1 MEFTYKHTKLACY
14 TSYFTQAIGN
24 CFVPLLFVV
33 FQEEFGLSYEKLGT
47 LIMANFL
54 TQLLVDMFASKYADK
69 IGYRRS
75 LIMANLFS
83 FTGFASLGVFTRL
96 FPSAYTGLVISVMI
110 YAVGGGFL
118 EVLVSPVID
127 SIPKAEERRAMEM
140 SMLHAIFCWSQL
152 VVIVGTT
159 LFLWRAG
166 NGNWRWIAWIWSLV
180 PLFNIL
186 MFTKVPLMPTV
197 REEDRIKPGVLLKN
211 PVFLIGLAAM
221 MCAGASELIM
231 AQWASLFAEKGL
243 GLSKVMGDIVG
254 AGMFAVTMGLG
265 RTLYGIFGE
274 KIALKKVMM
283 AGAVGC
289 IVCYFLAAIPDN
301 SILNV
306 AACAMVGFFVS
317 TAWPGVISM
326 TARTFPMGGVFM
338 FGILAMFGDMGGAF
352 GPWAAGVLADGMGG
366 SLKAGILSGVA
377 FPLILLAALFF
388 YKEGGRNGQNQ
399 KKKNPGEGG

>member
-1 MEFTYKHTKLACY
+1 MKFTYKYTKLACY

-47 LIMANFL
+47 LIMANFF
-54 TQLLVDMFASKYADK
+54 TQLLVDMFASKYADR
-69 IGYRRS
+69 IGYRKS
-75 LIMANLFS
+75 LIMANIFS
-83 FTGFASLGVFTRL
+83 FAGFASLGLFTKI
-96 FPSAYTGLVISVMI
+96 FPDPYLGLVVSVMI
-110 YAVGGGFL
+110 YAIGGGFL

-127 SIPKAEERRAMEM
+127 SIPKANERKAVEM

-166 NGNWRWIAWIWSLV
+166 NQNWRYIAWLWSVV
-180 PLFNIL
+180 PLFNIF
-186 MFTKVPLMPTV
+186 MFMKVPLMPTV
-197 REEDRIKPGVLLKN
+197 SEEDRVKPGELLKA
-211 PVFLIGLAAM
+211 PVFIVALIAM
-221 MCAGASELIM
+221 LCAGASELIM
-231 AQWASLFAEKGL
+231 AQWASLFVEKGL

-254 AGMFAVTMGLG
+254 AGLFALSMGIG
-265 RTLYGIFGE
+265 RTWYGIFGE

-289 IVCYFLAAIPDN
+289 IVCYFLAALPGS

-338 FGILAMFGDMGGAF
+338 FGLLAMFGDMGGAF
-352 GPWAAGVLADGMGG
+352 GPWAAGLVADHMEAG
-366 SLKAGILSGVA
+366 LKAGILSGVV
-377 FPLILLAALFF
+377 FPVVLLVALLF
-388 YKEGGRNGQNQ
+388 YKE
-399 KKKNPGEGG
+399 E